1 MHDLKIPLSIHK
13 NLFELLFTIDLKMK
27 DIIQEEDSGLSM
39 LQVAILRILVTE
51 GEMSLIDVAQKTGKD
66 KSQITRVVQN
76 LVKKNILRKERSETD
91 RRSFILRLNAGV
103 KDKMAFY
110 IAKEQEIITEM
121 LDGVSD
127 KEQASL
133 DKTLLKMYKNLIN
146 S

>member
-1 MHDLKIPLSIHK
+1 MHDLKTPLSIHK

-51 GEMSLIDVAQKTGKD
+51 GEMSLVDVAQKTGKD

-76 LVKKNILRKERSETD
+76 LVKKGILRKERSETD
-91 RRSFILRLNAGV
+91 RRSFILRLNSGV

-110 IAKEQEIITEM
+110 MAKEQEIITEM